1 MKLENNELEIYSK
14 KISEVGCSATA
25 RNLMKEILL
34 KADNILSIK
43 KTIETGLMEE
53 KNEEKIKSKKT
64 KR

>member
-14 KISEVGCSATA
+14 KISEVGCSAAA

-34 KADNILSIK
+34 KADNILTVK